1 MKKETIKYP
10 RFLTNKL
17 CEQDLFE
24 GKSHDSISQNIA
36 NVLDKGSVKIVGL
49 DGGWGSGKSNM
60 VSLIKQKLNSN
71 SSNKYHFYV
80 YDAWGYQTDFQR
92 RSILENLTSYLV
104 DDAKII
110 NHKKWNGR
118 LLQLLSRKRSVGS
131 KITKELSAISKVAA
145 ILAIL
150 LPIFVLLDSCIDST
164 IGKVIYWLIIFILSI
179 YAVYHLQV
187 RNMKRYGQPTNFAN
201 VIGELFFSYVNILVQ
216 STFSDTQ
223 IYVIQ
228 KFA

>member
-1 MKKETIKYP
+1 MKNMKKETIKYP

-150 LPIFVLLDSCIDST
+150 LPIFVLLTTSLYAYNKFLFNLDNS
-164 IGKVIYWLIIFILSI
+164 KVSPICKSAF
-179 YAVYHLQV
+179 
-187 RNMKRYGQPTNFAN
+187 PTHTSSPPFLTTT
-201 VIGELFFSYVNILVQ
+201 EPDDFSFLKLVF
-216 STFSDTQ
+216 T
-223 IYVIQ
+223 
-228 KFA
+228 